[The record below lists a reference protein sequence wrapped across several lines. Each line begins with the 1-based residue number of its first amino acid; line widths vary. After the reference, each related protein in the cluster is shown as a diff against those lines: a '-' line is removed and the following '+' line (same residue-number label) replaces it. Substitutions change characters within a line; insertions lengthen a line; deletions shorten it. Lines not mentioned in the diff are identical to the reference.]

1 MMDIKRGDILVVNL
15 PKNDFSVQSGIRPV
29 LVLQN
34 NIGNKYSPTTIVVP
48 LTSQIK
54 KVNQPTHKVILKEDA
69 IGLKVDSMVLCE
81 QIITIDKRK
90 IEEKIGQITNDIIMK
105 SISKAC
111 SVSLDL
117 GG

>member
-1 MMDIKRGDILVVNL
+1 MMDVKRGDILMVNL
-15 PKNDFSVQSGIRPV
+15 PKNDFSVQSGTRPV

-54 KVNQPTHKVILKEDA
+54 KVNQPTHKVISKEDA
-69 IGLKVDSMVLCE
+69 TGLKVDSMVLCE

-111 SVSLDL
+111 SVSL
-117 GG
+117 GII